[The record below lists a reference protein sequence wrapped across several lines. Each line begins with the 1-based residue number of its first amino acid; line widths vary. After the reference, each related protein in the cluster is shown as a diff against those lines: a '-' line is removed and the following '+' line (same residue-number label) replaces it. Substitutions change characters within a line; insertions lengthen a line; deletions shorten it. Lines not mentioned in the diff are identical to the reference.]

1 MGLLDLPPELLDAI
15 INYAGPAGIESFV
28 LSCKAVHVRAASQ
41 IQQHNAL
48 KRRWTSTTLSRPT
61 ALHGDALHLLY
72 DISQDPLTAQY
83 VEVLSLWDRRLE
95 ESIDPDNVEDF
106 RTNEQGMA
114 EIKKTV
120 MENRYLQLANVDLED
135 WWDHI
140 VSEGPDDIFYIVI
153 TLLSLLPNL
162 KTLQLPPGRWGNFN
176 PYEFS
181 EEPERTLVS
190 VLDTIVSQAHPTG
203 YSGPP
208 LSKLEKI
215 LPFTPEGY
223 DMRAGLQSLEPF
235 MVLDS
240 IREIYASSCVAVDD
254 SYTGIPFQWRHGHQP
269 SPITKLELAH
279 CCIDAE
285 GLEALVAHTPAL
297 HTFRYSHQTKWH
309 GCQHDWNPG
318 AFLSTLGKYCGPN
331 INHLAVTIDELLGEI
346 INGMSTFFAFPAL
359 QTLEVDVR
367 VFCGPPLE
375 SGQQLG
381 LPDPG
386 VPHDR
391 QQAPLPGTAAYRRQP
406 VYVEDIATDP
416 LWADFKQLAAA
427 HGLGACGST
436 PILARD
442 GRLLGT
448 VAIYHSG
455 RHIWNAQDQRLVE
468 TATRTAASNGN
479 GLGSRLVESFVRQ
492 LGGRHEV
499 VSSANGT
506 THRLLIPSLD

>member
-331 INHLAVTIDELLGEI
+331 INHLAVTIDELLGDI

-381 LPDPG
+381 EGSRSSEGANPWTHSDIPCIGEMLPPSIEEVEINTDFPQPDEAALNSLLKNIVFHRGTRLFRLHKFIVRQFDSDSAQTLADKVG
-386 VPHDR
+386 VTLEVFSTQRAGHPDIPR
-391 QQAPLPGTAAYRRQP
+391 AMMPRWKRTFEEDVGPLPEEQ
-406 VYVEDIATDP
+406 
-416 LWADFKQLAAA
+416 
-427 HGLGACGST
+427 
-436 PILARD
+436 
-442 GRLLGT
+442 
-448 VAIYHSG
+448 
-455 RHIWNAQDQRLVE
+455 
-468 TATRTAASNGN
+468 
-479 GLGSRLVESFVRQ
+479 
-492 LGGRHEV
+492 
-499 VSSANGT
+499 
-506 THRLLIPSLD
+506 